1 MSKQDP
7 HRKPYFDWLLDDV
20 IKVGDDGYT
29 KLYCEM
35 DKIRYSYR
43 IAMDA
48 NREGDALEL
57 RGDYEY
63 YNGAPCD
70 SPFPGSTASFLEF
83 LIGVIVRVDND
94 LGLKLTRAEWMHRFI
109 KAMDL
114 QAYTDSYF
122 EAVGDAS
129 EPVRLLVERT
139 MKRKYNADGSNGGLF
154 VIKGCDKDLRRMQLF
169 DQWTLFGN
177 SNHDIP
183 YKWD

>member
-1 MSKQDP
+1 MPNTDP
-7 HRKPYFDWLLDDV
+7 NTKSYFDWLLDDV
-20 IKVGDDGYT
+20 IDVGDDGYT
-29 KLYCEM
+29 NLYREM
-35 DKIRYSYR
+35 NTIRYSYR

-63 YNGAPCD
+63 YNRTHCDAPFRD
-70 SPFPGSTASFLEF
+70 NTASFLEF
-83 LIGVIVRVDND
+83 LVGVIIRVDND
-94 LGLKLTRAEWMHRFI
+94 LGLRLTRAEWMHRFI
-109 KAMDL
+109 DAMDL
-114 QAYTDSYF
+114 QSYTDSYF
-122 EAVGDAS
+122 ETVGNVS
-129 EPVRLLVERT
+129 EPVRLLIDRT

>member
-1 MSKQDP
+1 MPKNES
-7 HRKPYFDWLLDDV
+7 HAKPYFDWLMDDV
-20 IKVGDDGYT
+20 VGVDNDGYS
-29 KLYCEM
+29 KLYHAM
-35 DKIRYSYR
+35 NAIRYTYR

-63 YNGAPCD
+63 YNHVHCDAP
-70 SPFPGSTASFLEF
+70 FQGNTASFLEF
-83 LIGVIVRVDND
+83 LIGVIIRVDND
-94 LGLKLTRAEWMHRFI
+94 LGLRLTRAEWMHRFI
-109 KAMDL
+109 TAMDL

-129 EPVRLLVERT
+129 EPVRLLIDRT

-154 VIKGCDKDLRRMQLF
+154 VVKGCDKDLRRMQLF

-177 SNHDIP
+177 SDHDIP